1 MDDPDERPA
10 GNDAPERKQS
20 RIEQA
25 RQLLAEHIDDLR
37 ALVEKLRRRM
47 N

>member
-1 MDDPDERPA
+1 MDEPDDRPP

-20 RIEQA
+20 RIQQA
-25 RQLLAEHIDDLR
+25 RLLVAEHIDDLR
-37 ALVEKLRRRM
+37 ALLEKLRRKM

>member
-1 MDDPDERPA
+1 MDDPDDRPP
-10 GNDAPERKQS
+10 GKDAPERKQS

-25 RQLLAEHIDDLR
+25 RRLVADHIDDLR
-37 ALVEKLRRRM
+37 ALVEKLRRKM